1 MFIESNGVCIGN
13 CVDTQMI
20 LEMNTRDIRI
30 KDSLLDHEGYII
42 ERGKGKLSQVLQ
54 FEGEEESDI

>member
-1 MFIESNGVCIGN
+1 
-13 CVDTQMI
+13 MI

-54 FEGEEESDI
+54 FEGEEESDIE